1 MIEQSRETDIVS
13 HRRPSFYQ
21 RTIVFENSALLLFRR
36 NARSVLAFKSYI
48 VNNQQLML
56 HDVLLTT

>member
-21 RTIVFENSALLLFRR
+21 RTIVFENSTLLLFRR
-36 NARSVLAFKSYI
+36 NALSVLAFKS
-48 VNNQQLML
+48 
-56 HDVLLTT
+56 